1 MDPVPFIP
9 PSRPVEPLDPATQGR
24 RLTQPPQSA
33 FVDPGVPAQ
42 PRRAADPYDAAVAH
56 DAVRDAYGS
65 PEGLAR
71 AKRDQM
77 LGRYRQRVAKVRAL
91 LQRYGTRERAADPGG
106 YQRAVEAYRA
116 SQQLLAEAESAV
128 ESQAGRILDAAQVR
142 FAPVDAATD
151 GGIEIDPRHQRPRQ
165 GLGGW

>member
-1 MDPVPFIP
+1 MEPTVP
-9 PSRPVEPLDPATQGR
+9 PSRPVEEFDPAIQGR
-24 RLTQPPQSA
+24 RLTPPQSA

-42 PRRAADPYDAAVAH
+42 PRRAADSYDAGVAH

-71 AKRDQM
+71 AKRDQV
-77 LGRYRQRVAKVRAL
+77 LGRYRQRVAQVRAL
-91 LQRYGTRERAADPGG
+91 LARYGTRERAADPDG

-128 ESQAGRILDAAQVR
+128 ESQAGRILDASQVR
-142 FAPVDAATD
+142 FAPVDAPA
-151 GGIEIDPRHQRPRQ
+151 GNGIELDPRHQRPRQ